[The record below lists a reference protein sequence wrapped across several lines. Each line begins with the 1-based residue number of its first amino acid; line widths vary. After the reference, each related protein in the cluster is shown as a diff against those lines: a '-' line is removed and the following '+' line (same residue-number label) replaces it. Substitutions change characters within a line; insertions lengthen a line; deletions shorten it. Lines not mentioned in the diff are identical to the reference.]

1 VTFANASSSASDLV
15 YLDWN
20 ATTPPLEAVVEA
32 MAQAARQSWGN
43 PASVHQSGRQAR
55 DLVETAREAIAR
67 VVGAEARDIVL
78 TSGGTEANNL
88 ALHRAP
94 ALVTSQLEHPSVT
107 RVAEELERRGVPVRW
122 LEVPESGRLEPA
134 SLGAALA
141 GLPAGAVVAVGAANH
156 ETGVIQPLAELS
168 AVAGQAGARLHV
180 DAVQAVGKLPASTFA
195 MADTLS
201 LAAHKIRGPK
211 GIGALVHRPGRAPQ
225 PLMLGGS
232 QERGRR
238 PGTVDPVA
246 AAGFRVAVEAAHAGL
261 GERARLAVLRDRLE
275 SQLVNAFGAV
285 VNGGGVARLAHVSN
299 VSLSDRAG
307 DELVA
312 ALDLLG
318 VAVSSGSACSAGTT
332 EPSKIIQAM
341 VGRERARGAV
351 RVSLGDATTDHDI
364 ERALAAFERAL
375 RS

>member
-1 VTFANASSSASDLV
+1 MSRQV

-20 ATTPPLEAVVEA
+20 ATTPPLSAVVDA
-32 MAQAARQSWGN
+32 MAETARHAWGN
-43 PASVHQSGRQAR
+43 PASVHGSGRRAR
-55 DLVETAREAIAR
+55 DVVETAREEVALL
-67 VVGAEARDIVL
+67 VGASARDVIF

-107 RVAEELERRGVPVRW
+107 RVAEVLEAEGRPVRW
-122 LEVPESGRLEPA
+122 LPVPSSGCLSP
-134 SLGAALA
+134 AALA
-141 GLPAGAVVAVGAANH
+141 DALVGLPPGTLVAVAPANH
-156 ETGVIQPLAELS
+156 ETGVVQPLQALAE
-168 AVAGQAGARLHV
+168 VTQQAGARLHV
-180 DAVQAVGKLPASTFA
+180 DAVQTVGKLPSSVLTV
-195 MADTLS
+195 ADTLS

-211 GIGALVHRPGRAPQ
+211 GIGALVHRPERAPQ
-225 PLMLGGS
+225 PLLRGGS

-246 AAGFRVAVEAAHAGL
+246 AAGFRVAAAWARANLSEREPL
-261 GERARLAVLRDRLE
+261 GVLRDQLE
-275 SQLVNAFGAV
+275 AALVRKGAL
-285 VNGGGVARLAHVSN
+285 VNGGEATRLSHITN
-299 VSLSDRAG
+299 VSIPGHAG

-332 EPSKIIQAM
+332 EPSKVISAM
-341 VGRERARGAV
+341 LGVERARGAV
-351 RVSLGDATTDHDI
+351 RISLGDATTGLDI
-364 ERALAAFERAL
+364 EFAQKALERVL